1 MASSFIEFKDYGFW
15 AKDGFVEAMQNCLIN
30 EIEVTEFDSSSWIIK
45 YKEEL
50 ALQSLPLIYGG
61 MSMSLDEF
69 LIDKERKELIV
80 KLINKIIK
88 KISSSENYI
97 SNGNFREMRRN
108 ALQILLKN
116 GNAFKDESEINEE
129 VKNSRWRGDDNCVSQ
144 YKDRYINAFLLLK
157 KLINEKLKTDVSSVE
172 SYWEYKNL

>member
-30 EIEVTEFDSSSWIIK
+30 EIKLTEFDSNSWIIQ

-50 ALQSLPLIYGG
+50 ALHSLPLIYGG

-69 LIDKERKELIV
+69 LIDKERKELII
-80 KLINKIIK
+80 KLIKKIIK
-88 KISSSENYI
+88 KINSSENYI
-97 SNGNFREMRRN
+97 SNENLREMRKN

-116 GNAFKDESEINEE
+116 GNAFKDESEINED
-129 VKNSRWRGDDNCVSQ
+129 VKNSRWRGIDNCVSQ
-144 YKDRYINAFLLLK
+144 YKDRYINAFLLLE
-157 KLINEKLKTDVSSVE
+157 KLINEKLKTDASSVE
-172 SYWEYKNL
+172 SYWEYKN